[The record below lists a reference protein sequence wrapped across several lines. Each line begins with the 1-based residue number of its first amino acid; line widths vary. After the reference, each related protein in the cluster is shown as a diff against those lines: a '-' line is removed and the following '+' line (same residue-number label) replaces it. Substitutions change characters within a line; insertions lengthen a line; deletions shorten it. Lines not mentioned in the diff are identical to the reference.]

1 MTATVA
7 RSSLRTR
14 LLRRVLAGVSLLW
27 LLAAVLAWAD
37 TRRELDELLDGHL
50 AQSAALLI
58 ALQLQEGGEV
68 PLPPASNLHRYSPR
82 VAFQVWR
89 NGEMEMHSWNA
100 PAEPLAPL
108 EPGFHASHLAGRDW
122 RVFAARPNG
131 SDAIVLIGELSYSR
145 GEILQAVLRSSLLPL
160 LVALPLL
167 GLSVWWAVRLG
178 LVPLDRLGREL
189 AARDPAEL
197 APIRLDDA
205 PAELLP
211 LIQALNGLFDRTTA
225 LLASERRFTADA
237 AHELR
242 TPIAGIRAQAQAALA
257 VADPAARRHALQATL
272 AGCDRATRLV
282 QQLLTLARLEA
293 EPLARQGLA
302 DLVVL
307 ARDEVVE
314 IASTAFDEG
323 QELQLEAPEEE
334 GWLQVRGEPT
344 LLAVLLRNLIDN
356 ALRYSPRGATVR
368 VSVLPDLATEGD
380 TDDAPRRVR
389 LVVEDSGPGLPPE
402 HLLRLGERFFRA
414 LGNDR
419 PGSGLGW
426 SIVRRIALALHLEVT
441 VDLSPDLGG
450 LRVQVGMP
458 LATQEDAAVLDG
470 DGQASSPSD
479 GDGPATTGG
488 GTGVTGAGTA
498 STGAAAPRP
507 SSRSQT

>member
-1 MTATVA
+1 VSPVRPLR
-7 RSSLRTR
+7 RSSLRAR
-14 LLRRVLAGVSLLW
+14 LLGRVLAGVTMLW
-27 LLAAVLAWAD
+27 MLAAVLAWVD
-37 TRRELDELLDGHL
+37 TRRELDSLLDGHL

-58 ALQLQEGGEV
+58 ALQLEDGGEAA
-68 PLPPASNLHRYSPR
+68 LPPASNLHRYSPR

-89 NGEMEMHSWNA
+89 DGVLEMHSWNA

-108 EPGFHASHLAGRDW
+108 VPGFHATHLSGRDW
-122 RVFAARPNG
+122 RVYAARPRQA
-131 SDAIVLIGELSYSR
+131 SDAIVLIGELGYSR
-145 GEILQAVLRSSLLPL
+145 EEILEAVLRSSLLPL

-189 AARDPAEL
+189 ATRDPAEL
-197 APIRLDDA
+197 TPVRIDDA

-211 LIQALNGLFDRTTA
+211 LIQALNELFDRTHA
-225 LLASERRFTADA
+225 LLSSERRFTADA

-293 EPLARQGLA
+293 EPQCRQGRA

-314 IASTAFDEG
+314 IASTAFEEG
-323 QELQLEAPEEE
+323 QDLQFEAPEEE

-356 ALRYSPRGATVR
+356 ALRYSPSGATVR
-368 VSVLPDLATEGD
+368 VTVLPPSATEASTATMPDG
-380 TDDAPRRVR
+380 TETPAPRAR
-389 LVVEDSGPGLPPE
+389 LIVEDSGPGLSPE
-402 HLLRLGERFFRA
+402 HLQRLGERFFRA

-426 SIVRRIALALHLEVT
+426 SIVRRIAMALQLDIQ
-441 VDLSPDLGG
+441 VDRSPDLGG
-450 LRVQVGMP
+450 LRVSVAVMMAP
-458 LATQEDAAVLDG
+458 QE
-470 DGQASSPSD
+470 PE
-479 GDGPATTGG
+479 PT
-488 GTGVTGAGTA
+488 
-498 STGAAAPRP
+498 AAASAAAAAADQPARP
-507 SSRSQT
+507 SAPPPEPERSRT